1 MSALAADAG
10 RQRTA
15 RRLTLAAA
23 LLLGVCVAASTMRS
37 APWPQNVAWTA
48 GMLLPLLL
56 PLPGL
61 WRGNRRTCAWATLCV
76 APYFI
81 YGVTEVIANP
91 VVRVTAAMI
100 LFAGLAWFA
109 SLVYCLRVSRPLRG
123 GAPGLQG
130 TSAD

>member
-1 MSALAADAG
+1 MNALAEDPG

-23 LLLGVCVAASTMRS
+23 LLLGVSVAASTMRS
-37 APWPQNVAWTA
+37 APWPQNIAWTT

-91 VVRVTAAMI
+91 IVRVTAAMI

-109 SLVYCLRVSRPLRG
+109 SLVYCLRATRPLHSRPS
-123 GAPGLQG
+123 GLQG

>member
-1 MSALAADAG
+1 MSILEADPG
-10 RQRTA
+10 RCGTA
-15 RRLTLAAA
+15 RRLTLASA
-23 LLLGVCVAASTMRS
+23 LLLGVSVVASTMRAAS
-37 APWPQNVAWTA
+37 WPQNIAWTA

-91 VVRVTAAMI
+91 AVRVTAALV
-100 LFAGLAWFA
+100 LFSGLAWFA
-109 SLVYCLRVSRPLRG
+109 SLVYCLRVSPPPHG
-123 GAPGLQG
+123 VPPGVQG

>member
-1 MSALAADAG
+1 MSDPGPDRG
-10 RQRTA
+10 RRTA
-15 RRLTLAAA
+15 RRVTLAAA
-23 LLLGVCVAASTMRS
+23 LLLAVSVCASTMRS
-37 APWPQNVAWTA
+37 APWPQNLGWTA
-48 GMLLPLLL
+48 VLLLPLLL

-61 WRGNRRTCAWATLCV
+61 WRGSRRTCSWATLCV

-91 VVRVTAAMI
+91 AVRASAAAI

-109 SLVYCLRVSRPLRG
+109 SLVYCLRVSRTSPDG
-123 GAPGLQG
+123 TIGPQG

>member
-1 MSALAADAG
+1 VSTLEADPG
-10 RQRTA
+10 RRGTA
-15 RRLTLAAA
+15 RRLTLGSA
-23 LLLGVCVAASTMRS
+23 LLLGVSVVASTMRS
-37 APWPQNVAWTA
+37 APWPQNMAWTA

-91 VVRVTAAMI
+91 AVRFTAAMI
-100 LFAGLAWFA
+100 LFSGLAWFA
-109 SLVYCLRVSRPLRG
+109 SLVYCLRVSRPSP
-123 GAPGLQG
+123 AVPPGLQG
-130 TSAD
+130 TSVD